1 MNLGA
6 RNISTLVMNKCA
18 QVTHVDRHFAGFS
31 MEIPTLARTGQYLMK
46 ILSQFGTV
54 YCVSI
59 RSKSIEI
66 I

>member
-31 MEIPTLARTGQYLMK
+31 MEIPTLARTGQYLVK
-46 ILSQFGTV
+46 IQFGTV